1 MAKVLLISAV
11 FPPEPVVSANLSY
24 DISQKIQQDGRDVIV
39 LSPKPS
45 RPLNYSFPPQDKQL
59 SVKHVVLD
67 SYICPQSKLIG
78 RFRESLSFGRAT
90 YNYIKKHHGEI
101 DVIYANTWPLFA
113 QLYLAKA
120 AKKYNI
126 PYFIHVQDIYPESY
140 SKKMPSAIGKVLF
153 KSLFPIDCYVLRN
166 AEGVFAISPAM
177 KMYLSESRELDES
190 KVVLVR
196 NWQNDKAFID
206 AYKQMEKKHDII
218 NIMYLGSI
226 NPTANVSLIINAFS
240 RLKGEKFKL
249 SIIGN
254 GPDKENCQELAE
266 KLEVNATFDTITPDM
281 VAKKQSEADILVL
294 CLKKGVAQTATPS
307 KLTAYMLS
315 GRPIIA
321 SVDLDSDCANII
333 RESGCGQVVEPE
345 DDESLSNAIND
356 IASKSIEELSQL
368 GKKAFDY
375 AKENL
380 SKERNL
386 KILVDTIIANK
397 HE

>member
-1 MAKVLLISAV
+1 MRYIITIYLDYANRITAV
-11 FPPEPVVSANLSY
+11 FPPEPVVSANLAY
-24 DISQKIQQDGRDVIV
+24 DIALKLHQDGINVTV
-39 LSPKPS
+39 VSPKPS
-45 RPLNYSFPPQDKQL
+45 RPLNYSFPQKERQL

-67 SYICPQSKLIG
+67 SFICPQSKLIG

-90 YNYIKKHHGEI
+90 YNYIKQHHGEI

-113 QLYLAKA
+113 QYYLAKA

-140 SKKMPSAIGKVLF
+140 CKKMPSTIGKVLF
-153 KSLFPIDCYVLRN
+153 KSLFPIDKYVLKN
-166 AEGVFAISPAM
+166 ARGVFAISPAM

-196 NWQNDKAFID
+196 NWQNDKAYID

-226 NPTANVSLIINAFS
+226 NPTANVSLIIYAFS

-281 VAKKQSEADILVL
+281 VAKKAKRSRYTCTLPKE
-294 CLKKGVAQTATPS
+294 
-307 KLTAYMLS
+307 
-315 GRPIIA
+315 
-321 SVDLDSDCANII
+321 
-333 RESGCGQVVEPE
+333 GCGTNCNPLQANSIYAEWT
-345 DDESLSNAIND
+345 SN
-356 IASKSIEELSQL
+356 
-368 GKKAFDY
+368 Y
-375 AKENL
+375 C
-380 SKERNL
+380 
-386 KILVDTIIANK
+386 
-397 HE
+397 